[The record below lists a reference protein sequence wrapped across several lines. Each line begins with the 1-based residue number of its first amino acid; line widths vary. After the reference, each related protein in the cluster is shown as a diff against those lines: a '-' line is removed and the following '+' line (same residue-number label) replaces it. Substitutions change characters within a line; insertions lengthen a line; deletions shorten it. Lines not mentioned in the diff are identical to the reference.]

1 MIVLKNLS
9 NEQSVNAILLR
20 LIKLYGRELIK

>member
-1 MIVLKNLS
+1 MIVLNLN

-20 LIKLYGRELIK
+20 LIKLYGCKLIK